1 MASSAPKSQQDM
13 VPTTAPVES
22 PWSRTVEEVL
32 AELEVSPE
40 QGLDQ
45 REAAHRLLAYGPNQL
60 REAKRASVWEIT
72 VRQFKSLIVGL
83 LVAAAAVSFL
93 FHEYIEGLAI
103 VVVLVINA
111 VLGFVSE
118 LRALRSMEALRQLG
132 RVQVRVRRDSELV
145 EIGAETLVPGDIVW
159 LEGGDMIA
167 ADLRL
172 VESSKLQ
179 VDESILTGESLPV
192 MKRSEPLS
200 VDAPLVDRQN
210 MLFKGTAST
219 RGSATAVVVATGMA
233 TALGQIAQLVEEAEE
248 ETTPLERRLS
258 ELGTRLIGITLAI
271 AALTTIA
278 GILSGKEIFLMV
290 ETGIALAVA
299 AIPEGLPIVATMALA
314 RGMWRMARRNALIN
328 RLSAVETLGA
338 TSLVMTDKTG
348 TLTENQMTVRRF
360 ALATGSVEV
369 SGEGL
374 SSHGQFSVDGEVV
387 DPQQTPGLREALR
400 VAVLCNNASVRS
412 AAGDDGEW
420 DKRAAGGLPDGGDK
434 LDEGDELTGVGDP
447 LEVALL
453 VAGLKAGID
462 RTVLAAE
469 LPEDQ
474 EEAFDSVTKMM
485 ATYHRLG
492 GAGVVDGLRG
502 GEAAGYLVVV
512 KGAAEEVLDACT
524 SLLVGDTAQPMSNE
538 EKQGWL
544 RRNEK
549 MARDGLRVLAMAQKK
564 VASLEQRPYESLTFV
579 ALVGL
584 LDPPR
589 KEVRSAIAAC
599 RQAGMRVVMVTGD
612 QPATA
617 ENIAE
622 AIGLVIEGEGDV
634 LVGRDLGDIE
644 ELPAER
650 QHELLGVDI
659 FARVD
664 PKQKLDL
671 IALHQA
677 AGSVVAMTG
686 DGVNDA
692 PALKK
697 ADIGVAMGL
706 GGTQVA
712 QEASDMVL
720 TDDSFSS
727 IVAAVQQGRI
737 IFGNIR
743 KFVFYLLSCNVSEIM
758 IIGGAAA
765 AKVPLP
771 ILPLQ
776 ILFLN
781 LVTDVFPALA
791 LAMGEG
797 DPKVMEKPP
806 RDARE
811 PLLTRRHWLGIG
823 GFGLL
828 ITIAVLAALGLAL
841 RALGFDTERA
851 VTVSFLTLAVAQLWH
866 VFNLREIGST
876 LTRNEIVH
884 NRWIWGALAI
894 CALLL
899 LAAIYL
905 PGFSSVLHTVD
916 PGLAGWAV
924 VLAMS
929 LAPTLA
935 GQIWIAIASDRP
947 GAN

>member
-1 MASSAPKSQQDM
+1 
-13 VPTTAPVES
+13 VES
-22 PWSRTVEEVL
+22 PWCRPAEEIL
-32 AELEVSPE
+32 AELEVSAE
-40 QGLDQ
+40 QGLGR
-45 REAAHRLLAYGPNQL
+45 REAERRLLAYGPNQL
-60 REAKRASVWEIT
+60 RETRRASVWEIT
-72 VRQFKSLIVGL
+72 LRQFKSLIVGL

-103 VVVLVINA
+103 VVVLLINA
-111 VLGFVSE
+111 VLGLVSE

-132 RVQVRVRRDSELV
+132 RVQVRVRRENSLI
-145 EIGAETLVPGDIVW
+145 EIGAEDLVPGDIVW

-172 VESSKLQ
+172 VEASKLE

-192 MKRSEPLS
+192 SKKVEPLS
-200 VDAPLVDRQN
+200 ADTPLVDRQN
-210 MLFKGTAST
+210 MLFKGTATT
-219 RGSATAVVVATGMA
+219 RGSATGVVVATGMA

-248 ETTPLERRLS
+248 ETTPLERRLG

-278 GILSGKEIFLMV
+278 GILSGKEVFLMV

-299 AIPEGLPIVATMALA
+299 AIPEGLPIVATLALA

-338 TSLVMTDKTG
+338 TSLILTDKTG

-360 ALATGSVEV
+360 ALATGDVEV

-374 SSHGQFSVDGEVV
+374 SSRGQFSLDGNVV
-387 DPQQTPGLREALR
+387 EGWRTPGLREALR
-400 VAVLCNNASVRS
+400 ISVLCNNAAIRAPASGEEDL
-412 AAGDDGEW
+412 AGI
-420 DKRAAGGLPDGGDK
+420 
-434 LDEGDELTGVGDP
+434 GDP
-447 LEVALL
+447 LEIALL

-462 RTVLAAE
+462 RPALAADF
-469 LPEDQ
+469 PEEQ

-485 ATYHRLG
+485 ATYHRLDS
-492 GAGVVDGLRG
+492 AA
-502 GEAAGYLVVV
+502 AAGSPTDHAVQEGPPDGNPGSYLVVV
-512 KGAAEEVLDACT
+512 KGAAEEVLDACS
-524 SLLVGDTAQPMSNE
+524 SLLVGDTTQPMSAG

-544 RRNEK
+544 RRNEQ
-549 MARDGLRVLAMAQKK
+549 MARDGLRVLAMAQKQ
-564 VASLEQRPYESLTFV
+564 VASLSQRPYEDLTFV
-579 ALVGL
+579 GLVGL

-589 KEVRSAIAAC
+589 NEVRSAIAAC

-622 AIGLVIEGEGDV
+622 AIGLVAEGEHEV

-644 ELPAER
+644 KLPQER
-650 QHELLGVDI
+650 QRELLEADI

-743 KFVFYLLSCNVSEIM
+743 KFVVYLLSCNVSEIL

-765 AKVPLP
+765 VEVPLP

-797 DPKVMEKPP
+797 DPGVMQQPP

-811 PLLTRRHWLGIG
+811 PVLTRRHWLGIG

-828 ITIAVLAALGLAL
+828 ITIAVLVSLGWAI
-841 RALGFDTERA
+841 RGLGFATERA

-876 LTRNEIVH
+876 LTRNEIVR
-884 NRWIWGALAI
+884 NPWIWGALVL

-905 PGFSSVLHTVD
+905 PGFSTVLRTVD
-916 PGLAGWAV
+916 PGLAGWGV
-924 VLAMS
+924 VLTMS
-929 LAPTLA
+929 LAPTLV
-935 GQIWIAIASDRP
+935 GQIWLAIASRRRATAD
-947 GAN
+947 